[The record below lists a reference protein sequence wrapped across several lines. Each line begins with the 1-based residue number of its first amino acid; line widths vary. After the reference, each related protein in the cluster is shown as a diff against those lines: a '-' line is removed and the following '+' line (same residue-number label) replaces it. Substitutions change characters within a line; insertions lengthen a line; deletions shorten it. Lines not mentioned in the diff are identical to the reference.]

1 MKLKTF
7 LIAIRA
13 FLLVGALIATIK
25 VEYAKADGT
34 IYIRPDG
41 FVYPSTAPINRYGD
55 VYTLIDNIINSSI
68 VVLRDNIVLD
78 GAGIYRI
85 EGPPEYPSKGI
96 DLTGRNN
103 VTIRNMEIRSF
114 YFGIFLNMTANI
126 RINGIVANRT
136 GIYGWDSSAI
146 IIHGNNFPRGYID
159 INYYCSNIIAS
170 ENMISDGIISVGSN
184 STIYRNVVSGG
195 FIDVG
200 SDNIVCENNVTNSWA
215 DGISMGSRNEVFR
228 NNVANNSRYGIH
240 VWWDG
245 KYNIIYNNN
254 IVNNSWAGIYL
265 DRADENAIFHNNFI
279 NNGNN
284 AIADPEADLN
294 LFDAGYPAGGN
305 YWSDYAGVDEKSG
318 RYQDQLGS
326 DGIGDTPYII
336 PEYGIGVP
344 EHSDNY
350 PLMGPINIF
359 EAGIWGETEYFVEVV
374 SNSTVSGFYFNP
386 AEGPFM
392 KFNVSGVTGTGFC
405 RVAIPKDL
413 LWVED
418 GQWNILVNNQPT
430 NYMLFENEDFN
441 YLYFTYNHST
451 KTVLVQGTNVIPESP
466 TAALLLAFLVI
477 TVIPAVLIKKKHTRK
492 TTI

>member
-1 MKLKTF
+1 MKGKAC
-7 LIAIRA
+7 LITMLTV
-13 FLLVGALIATIK
+13 LLVVVVGVTIK
-25 VEYAKADGT
+25 VEYVKADGT

-41 FVYPSTAPINRYGD
+41 FVYPSTAPINRYGNI
-55 VYTLIDNIINSSI
+55 YTLTDNIINSSI
-68 VVLRDNIVLD
+68 IVLRDNIVLD

-114 YFGIFLNMTANI
+114 YFGIFLNMTTNI
-126 RINGIVANRT
+126 RINGIAANRT
-136 GIYGWDSSAI
+136 GIYGWNSSGI
-146 IIHGNNFPRGYID
+146 IIHGNNFPSGYID
-159 INYYCSNIIAS
+159 LDYYCSNIIVS
-170 ENMISDGIISVGSN
+170 ENMISDGIISVDSN
-184 STIYRNVVSGG
+184 STIYWNAVSEG

-200 SDNIVCENNVTNSWA
+200 SDNIVYENNVTNSWA
-215 DGISMGSRNEVFR
+215 DGISMGSRNKVFR
-228 NNVANNSRYGIH
+228 NNVVNNSRYGIH
-240 VWWDG
+240 VWWGG
-245 KYNIIYNNN
+245 KYNIICNNN
-254 IVNNSWAGIYL
+254 IMNNRWVGIYL
-265 DRADENAIFHNNFI
+265 DRADENVIFHNNFI

-284 AIADPEADLN
+284 AMADPEADLN

-318 RYQDQLGS
+318 RYQDQPES

-336 PEYGIGVP
+336 PEWGVGVP

-359 EAGIWGETEYFVEVV
+359 EAGTWNETEYFVDIA
-374 SNSTVSGFYFNP
+374 SNSTVSSFYFNP
-386 AEGPFM
+386 AEGPFV
-392 KFNVSGVTGTGFC
+392 KFNVTGETGRGFC

-418 GQWNILVNNQPT
+418 EEWNILVNDQT
-430 NYMLFENEDFN
+430 ANYTLFEDWDFT

-451 KTVLVQGTNVIPESP
+451 KTVLIQGTNVIPEFP
-466 TAALLLAFLVI
+466 TTTLLAFLTVTAI
-477 TVIPAVLIKKKHTRK
+477 TTILIRKKHNRK
-492 TTI
+492 